1 MATPL
6 PRDVFVGEYFF
17 LTMLE
22 KLLEWWKEVNLRT
35 VEAIVAVKLWKVRLL
50 RYKNDL
56 NGPLGG

>member
-1 MATPL
+1 
-6 PRDVFVGEYFF
+6 
-17 LTMLE
+17 MLE